1 MLPNKKQKC
10 PDNYSYFYN
19 LGRYLENTNNSKDL
33 KL

>member
-1 MLPNKKQKC
+1 MLPNKKC

-19 LGRYLENTNNSKDL
+19 LGKYLENKNNSKDL